1 MHPDLALI
9 IDLWDVDRA
18 TDLAQARARE
28 LKQLVGAAEA
38 QIEAVAKSQE
48 ALKVQQ
54 AAMTE
59 KEAELQKLL
68 DRYVIRRDRS
78 KELLKGGSALD
89 FVTVQKQLE
98 QCTMKV
104 DELEEQM
111 MDCMVEQEALCSQE
125 AALSADA
132 QAAEDDHQA
141 ARQTWID
148 EGRML
153 RVELEELGE
162 LRAQRW
168 ADFPRD
174 LQGQYT
180 DLRRRGRDVVAEIR
194 DGNCSACQMTV
205 NPQAAVDIRAG
216 RRVHSCRGCNRY
228 LTLPVDAEEAEA

>member
-104 DELEEQM
+104 
-111 MDCMVEQEALCSQE
+111 
-125 AALSADA
+125 LSLIHIS
-132 QAAEDDHQA
+132 EPT
-141 ARQTWID
+141 R
-148 EGRML
+148 
-153 RVELEELGE
+153 
-162 LRAQRW
+162 
-168 ADFPRD
+168 P
-174 LQGQYT
+174 Y
-180 DLRRRGRDVVAEIR
+180 
-194 DGNCSACQMTV
+194 
-205 NPQAAVDIRAG
+205 
-216 RRVHSCRGCNRY
+216 
-228 LTLPVDAEEAEA
+228 